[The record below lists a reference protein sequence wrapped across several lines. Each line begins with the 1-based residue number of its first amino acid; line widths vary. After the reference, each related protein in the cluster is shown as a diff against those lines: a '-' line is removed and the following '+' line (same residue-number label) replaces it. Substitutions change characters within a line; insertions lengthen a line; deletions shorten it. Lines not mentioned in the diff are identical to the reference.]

1 MSHKTVKTSNELSE
15 NTKKMLDNNNI
26 LDKNL
31 QSIQTEMNNIS
42 NISKELDA

>member
-42 NISKELDA
+42 NYFKRA